1 MLNVTEAFLSLKD
14 EERWM
19 ARGTEEKLKKGQE
32 RAWKQKRVENNL
44 MYERQERIHARNQEG
59 SSSSS
64 SHELHSRGLRENVND
79 VYSDSLYRVGDLV
92 MILKDTRPGVSYKD
106 SYDKE
111 GKVIM
116 RAELQLLY
124 VIVFFI
130 KRFPTK

>member
-1 MLNVTEAFLSLKD
+1 
-14 EERWM
+14 
-19 ARGTEEKLKKGQE
+19 
-32 RAWKQKRVENNL
+32 
-44 MYERQERIHARNQEG
+44 MYERQERMHARNQEG

-64 SHELHSRGLRENVND
+64 SSSSHELHSREIREDVND
-79 VYSDSLYRVGDLV
+79 VYSDPLYRVGDLV

>member
-64 SHELHSRGLRENVND
+64 SHELHSRGLREDVND
-79 VYSDSLYRVGDLV
+79 VYSDPLYRVGDLV

>member
-32 RAWKQKRVENNL
+32 RAWKQKSVENNL

-64 SHELHSRGLRENVND
+64 HELHSRGLREDVND
-79 VYSDSLYRVGDLV
+79 VYSDPLYRVGDLV

-116 RAELQLLY
+116 RAELQLLF
-124 VIVFFI
+124 VIVFI

>member
-1 MLNVTEAFLSLKD
+1 
-14 EERWM
+14 
-19 ARGTEEKLKKGQE
+19 
-32 RAWKQKRVENNL
+32 

-64 SHELHSRGLRENVND
+64 SSHELHSRGLREDVND
-79 VYSDSLYRVGDLV
+79 VYSDPLYRVGDLV
-92 MILKDTRPGVSYKD
+92 VILKDTRPGVSYKD

>member
-1 MLNVTEAFLSLKD
+1 MN
-14 EERWM
+14 
-19 ARGTEEKLKKGQE
+19 RGGWQEGPKRNTQRRRKEYNRIKKA
-32 RAWKQKRVENNL
+32 AWKQKSVENNL

-64 SHELHSRGLRENVND
+64 SHELHSRGLREDVND
-79 VYSDSLYRVGDLV
+79 VYSDPLYRVGDLV

-106 SYDKE
+106 SYDTE
-111 GKVIM
+111 GKVIV
-116 RAELQLLY
+116 RAELQLLF

>member
-1 MLNVTEAFLSLKD
+1 
-14 EERWM
+14 M

-64 SHELHSRGLRENVND
+64 SHELHSRGLREDVND
-79 VYSDSLYRVGDLV
+79 VYSDPLYRVGDLV

-106 SYDKE
+106 SYDTE
-111 GKVIM
+111 GKVIV
-116 RAELQLLY
+116 RAELQLLF

>member
-64 SHELHSRGLRENVND
+64 SHELHSRGLREDVND
-79 VYSDSLYRVGDLV
+79 VYSDPLYRVGDLV

-111 GKVIM
+111 GKVIEVID
-116 RAELQLLY
+116 REGTGPNLYNVKLQH
-124 VIVFFI
+124 
-130 KRFPTK
+130 